1 MDQGTVRGLQ
11 GGDIC
16 GAPMGRSTAHPW
28 HVHERNHHT
37 SMARPF
43 CIHGRNRGTS
53 VLHTLCIHGTSMAH
67 PWAHPSHIH
76 GTSMVHPWHIHG
88 ASILYPWHIHGTST
102 AHPWRIHCISTAHPW
117 AHPPSPC
124 CSLSLSH
131 TGLSW
136 QWGIA
141 HLWPHITPMGG
152 TREPR
157 GSPQTPIP
165 GQVIA
170 VPLPAARGWA
180 RCGAGANL
188 CSDSAQFPAMEVS
201 SSFFSPPFS
210 PPLSDNK

>member
-1 MDQGTVRGLQ
+1 MV
-11 GGDIC
+11 
-16 GAPMGRSTAHPW
+16 
-28 HVHERNHHT
+28 
-37 SMARPF
+37 
-43 CIHGRNRGTS
+43 
-53 VLHTLCIHGTSMAH
+53 H
-67 PWAHPSHIH
+67 PWADPRHIH
-76 GTSMVHPWHIHG
+76 GTSMSATITHPWHVHFVSMGATVAHLCCTHCVSMAHPWHIHG
-88 ASILYPWHIHGTST
+88 HIHRTFMAHPWCIHGTST
-102 AHPWRIHCISTAHPW
+102 AHPWRIHCVSTAHPW

>member
-76 GTSMVHPWHIHG
+76 GTSMVHPWHIH
-88 ASILYPWHIHGTST
+88 STSM
-102 AHPWRIHCISTAHPW
+102 AHPLRIHSTSMGAPTLPVLLPLTQSHRAELAVGHRSPLAPHYPNGRDTRATGQPPNPHPRSG
-117 AHPPSPC
+117 HSSPTA
-124 CSLSLSH
+124 CSPWL
-131 TGLSW
+131 G
-136 QWGIA
+136 
-141 HLWPHITPMGG
+141 
-152 TREPR
+152 E
-157 GSPQTPIP
+157 
-165 GQVIA
+165 V
-170 VPLPAARGWA
+170 RGW
-180 RCGAGANL
+180 
-188 CSDSAQFPAMEVS
+188 S
-201 SSFFSPPFS
+201 
-210 PPLSDNK
+210 